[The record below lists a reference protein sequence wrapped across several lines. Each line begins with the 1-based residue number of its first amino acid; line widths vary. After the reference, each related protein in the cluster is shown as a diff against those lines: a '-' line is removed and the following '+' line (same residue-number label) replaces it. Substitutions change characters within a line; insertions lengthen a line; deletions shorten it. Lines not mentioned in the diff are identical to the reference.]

1 MNLLALARRRPYD
14 SGTVS
19 TRVVHDLDIAILK
32 REHGALGLLGMERKG
47 DHGHLH
53 IGVAHHDAAR
63 HVYAGIASVGDGDN
77 ILGLR
82 KHKHAR
88 HGKGVHANVEHRA
101 ASQAWIVKTILRIKI
116 LIAAKAHLGNAHVA
130 ELVLLGTADKLAV
143 ERHMKDGRGIDKLHA
158 VLVGNRARFVE
169 LLRIE
174 GNRLLAQYVL
184 AGRKCGAQIVDVRIV
199 RRGDIHRVDSGIGT
213 KLLERIVHAGHI
225 VLLGKSD
232 RLLVC
237 AVVDAGKFAASELE
251 R

>member
-1 MNLLALARRRPYD
+1 
-14 SGTVS
+14 
-19 TRVVHDLDIAILK
+19 
-32 REHGALGLLGMERKG
+32 
-47 DHGHLH
+47 
-53 IGVAHHDAAR
+53 
-63 HVYAGIASVGDGDN
+63 
-77 ILGLR
+77 
-82 KHKHAR
+82 
-88 HGKGVHANVEHRA
+88 
-101 ASQAWIVKTILRIKI
+101 
-116 LIAAKAHLGNAHVA
+116 
-130 ELVLLGTADKLAV
+130 
-143 ERHMKDGRGIDKLHA
+143 MKDGRGIDKLHA